1 MAPRATTD
9 KIIRNNKQPSSS
21 SSSLSSSSSTQLPGS
36 GTGVLKT
43 HQPNSTML
51 VGGAPL
57 AAPNNNGTGAGI
69 EDTVCPSKVTDAT
82 ALAPATITADG
93 DGTTA
98 NNMEDDLSVD
108 FKRFL
113 PAYKKPNAAL
123 TFPEKV
129 RYD

>member
-1 MAPRATTD
+1 
-9 KIIRNNKQPSSS
+9 
-21 SSSLSSSSSTQLPGS
+21 
-36 GTGVLKT
+36 
-43 HQPNSTML
+43 ML

-69 EDTVCPSKVTDAT
+69 EDTVCSSKVTDAT
-82 ALAPATITADG
+82 ALAPATITTDG

-98 NNMEDDLSVD
+98 NNMEDDISVD